1 MSNNT
6 VFNIGSVNSASGL
19 FLAEEQGLSI
29 QRFDKPKHPN
39 LLKLLNTGLGFFW
52 LPEEISM
59 AVDAAN
65 FNELTEADKHVVI
78 SNIKRQI
85 LLDSVMGRAPDMV
98 FGPAVNDPV
107 LEGLVKWWSMQEV
120 IHSKSYTHII
130 QNSFPDP
137 EAVLSG
143 VMDIEEIVQ
152 CSNTVAYFYDK
163 CIADVQKF
171 YDGEISRQEAC
182 KSLYLAL
189 HAANALESIRFAVSF
204 ACSFAYA
211 ENGLLPGLGNII
223 SLINRDECLVG
234 DTEVLTT
241 NGWKYIKDISISDKV
256 AQFDTATKEITFVNP
271 DRVVKKPTLE
281 IHKYSKR
288 GFAQSV
294 TPNHRMI
301 VATYDASNGSYKN
314 TRAIESKDFRPNS
327 FNCSFI
333 SGVYNSSDKKRLTPI
348 ERLFI
353 AIQAD
358 GYMSKRYTGEFSGH
372 RPVQF
377 SFSKQRK
384 IDRIIQLFEECEL
397 EWKEGSETPSRGKR
411 KAQRNFMVYLPVEI
425 INNYDLKNLS
435 SWINIENISQEWA
448 NDFFEELVLWDGY
461 IPTDESCKYYLYD
474 TTSKENA
481 DIVQIIGHLSGRLVT
496 RKVKE
501 DNRSKNFSD
510 LYRCYIFKNKHVTTN
525 QNMNRDVIALD
536 EPEDMYCI
544 TVPTGAFMVRY
555 DNKVS
560 ITGNCSHVAITNFLL
575 KELPESDN
583 DFLEA
588 ANDTEVMIN
597 VRHIWRQTYEEEKS
611 WIDYLFSKGNIL
623 GLNATVLKQYLD
635 YVTTTRLEA
644 IGVGTIEE
652 VIGTPAVRNNPINW
666 INNWLSNK
674 NNQPAPQETEL
685 TNYEKGNVD
694 MNIDLDSLNISL

>member
-65 FNELTEADKHVVI
+65 FNELAEADKHVVI

-107 LEGLVKWWSMQEV
+107 LEGLIKWWSMQEI

-163 CIADVQKF
+163 CIIDVQKF

-189 HAANALESIRFAVSF
+189 HAANALESVRFAISF

-223 SLINRDECLVG
+223 SLINRDELG
-234 DTEVLTT
+234 
-241 NGWKYIKDISISDKV
+241 
-256 AQFDTATKEITFVNP
+256 
-271 DRVVKKPTLE
+271 
-281 IHKYSKR
+281 
-288 GFAQSV
+288 
-294 TPNHRMI
+294 
-301 VATYDASNGSYKN
+301 
-314 TRAIESKDFRPNS
+314 
-327 FNCSFI
+327 
-333 SGVYNSSDKKRLTPI
+333 
-348 ERLFI
+348 
-353 AIQAD
+353 
-358 GYMSKRYTGEFSGH
+358 
-372 RPVQF
+372 
-377 SFSKQRK
+377 
-384 IDRIIQLFEECEL
+384 
-397 EWKEGSETPSRGKR
+397 
-411 KAQRNFMVYLPVEI
+411 
-425 INNYDLKNLS
+425 
-435 SWINIENISQEWA
+435 
-448 NDFFEELVLWDGY
+448 
-461 IPTDESCKYYLYD
+461 
-474 TTSKENA
+474 
-481 DIVQIIGHLSGRLVT
+481 
-496 RKVKE
+496 
-501 DNRSKNFSD
+501 
-510 LYRCYIFKNKHVTTN
+510 
-525 QNMNRDVIALD
+525 
-536 EPEDMYCI
+536 
-544 TVPTGAFMVRY
+544 
-555 DNKVS
+555 
-560 ITGNCSHVAITNFLL
+560 HVAITNFLL
-575 KELPESDN
+575 KELPESDS

-644 IGVGTIEE
+644 TGVGTIEE
-652 VIGTPAVRNNPINW
+652 VIGTSAVRNNPINW

-694 MNIDLDSLNISL
+694 MNIDLGSLNISL